1 MEIMV
6 NDAANDKF
14 IVQSKIAA
22 DNWDYHAYTYD
33 SGDQFNV
40 YADGQGSN
48 SLTPASMATFELH
61 TASKMNAV
69 TGAPGAGFGEDIVSI
84 TYLNAAA
91 GGGVSVFNLGS

>member
-6 NDAANDKF
+6 HDAANDRL

-22 DNWDYHAYTYD
+22 NNWDYHAYTYD

-48 SLTPASMATFELH
+48 SLTPASMATFETH
-61 TASKMNAV
+61 AGAKMNAL
-69 TGAPGAGFGEDIVSI
+69 TGAPNAGFDDDIVLI
-84 TYLNAAA
+84 TYVNDAA
-91 GGGVSVFNLGS
+91 GGGTSVFNLGS